1 MSFFFMTGS
10 PLSIFFQNVSGAAG
24 TAAVTFARRAGG
36 IWGLFSYVFPPWAKK
51 KRQSASGALPRTVC
65 PLRYAAN
72 CRHRETCAGCRS
84 QLHMHIIMPSRRSK
98 QVMTASPFGIKF
110 ACNGDSIPRVCAGG
124 KVFAAKRNKSRAQA
138 RLAPP
143 PKTWYDKNSHYR
155 KKEEPP

>member
-1 MSFFFMTGS
+1 STLASKPSPVGAALLVEAAASELAAGSEAASLPEAAGAEPQAARLRVRAAASRLLMSFFFMTGS

-36 IWGLFSYVFPPWAKK
+36 IWGLFSYAFPPWAKK

-84 QLHMHIIMPSRRSK
+84 QLHMHIIMPSRRS
-98 QVMTASPFGIKF
+98 
-110 ACNGDSIPRVCAGG
+110 
-124 KVFAAKRNKSRAQA
+124 
-138 RLAPP
+138 
-143 PKTWYDKNSHYR
+143 
-155 KKEEPP
+155 